1 MTGRAAAPRAA
12 GAATARAADG
22 GGGRFRGAQGVA
34 LVLVAVLAGVAGWG
48 FQRVFEPR
56 ALLPVAGVAAV
67 VPVLLAALTRRWP
80 LWAALAA
87 QAVVWPLTVSA
98 TLFHGMAV
106 AGVLPSAATAAE
118 LGQALVNSWR
128 ALLTTIL
135 PAPGV
140 PRLLAV
146 PHLLVWLAALA
157 GAELVLRSRARIL
170 PALPALAVFTIAVT
184 LGVDGP
190 GSVLPTAGA
199 LVALVAALA
208 VVRGE
213 GGALRSLAALPLA
226 AAVGATGLLLA
237 PSLPVAREPL
247 DPRTLVEEPPV
258 ARFDGV
264 SPLDRV
270 SAWLQVPTTPLFT
283 VRAPRPHNWRLA
295 VLDRYDGVRWTSSSR
310 FRMTGGRV
318 PPGPYR
324 GAYETLDQQVTL
336 EGLPGGWLPAADR
349 PVSVSGVGVAV
360 DESGT
365 LLSAPSGAPG
375 RTYQVTSRIPR
386 PSAEQRRD
394 ASPAGGPGAL
404 PPKVEA
410 FRSLAARVTRD
421 ARSPYQR
428 ASLLEHYLRTGLKY
442 DVTSPPGHSLAALEY
457 FLRTTHRGTSE
468 QFAASFALLAR
479 TLGLPSRV
487 VVGFRPGT
495 ADGGAY
501 HVRSG
506 DVLAWAEIEFED
518 LGWVAF
524 DPTPERG
531 GTADRHDVVSTEVQE
546 RERLAERIQASPR
559 ASAPS
564 PSGPAVTDGNDARP
578 PVAAGAVVAAVAG
591 AVLLL
596 GYPVAVLAAPA
607 LRRRRRRRG
616 DPAERVRGA
625 WVQAC
630 EDLGLAGEPAL
641 TASEV
646 ADRAADLLGPE
657 ISPHIT
663 ALANLSNYAQYA
675 GRDIGPDAAE
685 KAWRHST
692 EVSTLAARA
701 TPPLRRLA
709 RRLHPRALRR
719 PRAPRTRPRD
729 EQPARP

>member
-1 MTGRAAAPRAA
+1 M
-12 GAATARAADG
+12 
-22 GGGRFRGAQGVA
+22 
-34 LVLVAVLAGVAGWG
+34 
-48 FQRVFEPR
+48 
-56 ALLPVAGVAAV
+56 
-67 VPVLLAALTRRWP
+67 
-80 LWAALAA
+80 WAALAA
-87 QAVVWPLTVSA
+87 QTVVWPLTVSA
-98 TLFHGMAV
+98 TLFQAMTV
-106 AGVLPSAATAAE
+106 AGVLPSASTAAE

-128 ALLTTIL
+128 SLLTVIL
-135 PAPGV
+135 PAPGE
-140 PRLLAV
+140 PRLLTV

-170 PALPALAVFTIAVT
+170 PALPALAVFTIAVP

-190 GSVLPTAGA
+190 GSVLPTAGV

-213 GGALRSLAALPLA
+213 GGAPRSLAALPLA
-226 AAVGATGLLLA
+226 AVVGAAGLLLA
-237 PSLPVAREPL
+237 PSLPVAREPF

-258 ARFDGV
+258 ARVDGV

-375 RTYQVTSRIPR
+375 RTYRVSSSIPH

-404 PPKVEA
+404 PPKVEV
-410 FRSLAARVTRD
+410 FRSLAERVTRD

-428 ASLLEHYLRTGLKY
+428 ASLLEHYLRTKLKY
-442 DVTSPPGHSLAALEY
+442 DVTSPPGHSLAVLDY

-501 HVRSG
+501 HVLSG
-506 DVLAWAEIEFED
+506 DVLAWAEIEFEG
-518 LGWVAF
+518 LGWLPF

-531 GTADRHDVVSTEVQE
+531 DARARHDVVGTEVKE
-546 RERLAERIQASPR
+546 RERLAEQIQASPGT
-559 ASAPS
+559 STPS
-564 PSGPAVTDGNDARP
+564 PSPPAVAHEDDAR
-578 PVAAGAVVAAVAG
+578 AAGAIAAAVAG
-591 AVLLL
+591 AVLVL
-596 GYPVAVLAAPA
+596 GYLVAVLAAPV

-625 WVQAC
+625 WSQAC
-630 EDLGLAGEPAL
+630 EDLGLAREPAL

-646 ADRAADLLGPE
+646 AERAAALAGPE

-663 ALANLSNYAQYA
+663 ALADLSNYAEFA

-692 EVSTLAARA
+692 EASTLASRA
-701 TPPLRRLA
+701 TPRLRRLV
-709 RRLHPRALRR
+709 RLLHPRALRR
-719 PRAPRTRPRD
+719 PRPPKARPR
-729 EQPARP
+729 EKESAQP